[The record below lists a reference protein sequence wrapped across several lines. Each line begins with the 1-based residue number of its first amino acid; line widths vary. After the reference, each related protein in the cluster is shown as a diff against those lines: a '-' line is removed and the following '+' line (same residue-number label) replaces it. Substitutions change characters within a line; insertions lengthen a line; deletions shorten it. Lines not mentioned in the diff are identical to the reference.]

1 MNYKNIKEGT
11 IVEGEVYKVKDN
23 EVIVIVEGS
32 PTEGTIY
39 LDNLTTKDVPS
50 AKDIVK
56 EGDIIKAEVKKK
68 DDEAGVL
75 LLSRIGIEK
84 KEIFDELQDKF
95 TNEETF
101 EATVKDKNKGG
112 LIVRAFGIDMFMP
125 AREVS
130 LSFTEDLSEFIGQTL
145 NVKLIE
151 ISRRKIVVSHKA
163 VERQL
168 KQAEK
173 QEELK
178 NIQTGD
184 VLEGKVSKLMP
195 YGAFVRFNEVEGLL
209 HVSEISHHKVSK
221 PSDLLKEGQDVKV
234 KVIDV
239 QGQKRSLSMKAL
251 EKTPWEKFAE
261 TQKVGD
267 EVKGKV
273 VKKMQFGILVE
284 VEKDVAGIINKQ
296 DYSWDPRFNLAGN
309 VSVGDEVDVKI
320 LSMDPK
326 NRKMQLSKK
335 HLEYNPWDDIKV
347 KVNEK
352 VSGEVKE
359 IQSNGAL
366 VEVHGVYA
374 FLPIG
379 EIKDERIEDVGNVLK
394 VGDVINAVVLKFDR
408 KKWQMVISKKVHD
421 QKQIRA
427 EYEKHLKDEDNSDQ
441 SQTLGELFAEK
452 FKDMKK

>member
-23 EVIVIVEGS
+23 EVIVVVEGS

-84 KEIFDELQDKF
+84 KEIFDSLQDKF
-95 TNEETF
+95 ANEETF

-130 LSFTEDLSEFIGQTL
+130 LEYTDDLTQFIGQTL

-163 VERQL
+163 VERQQ
-168 KQAEK
+168 KQEEK
-173 QEELK
+173 KEELK

-184 VLEGKVSKLMP
+184 VLEGKVTKLMP

-209 HVSEISHHKVSK
+209 HVSEISHHKVSN

-239 QGQKRSLSMKAL
+239 KGQKRSLSMKAL

-261 TQKVGD
+261 NHKVGD

-335 HLEYNPWDDIKV
+335 HLEYNPWDDVQI

-352 VSGEVKE
+352 ISGEVKE

-366 VEVHGVYA
+366 VEVQGVYA

-379 EIKDERIEDVGNVLK
+379 EIKDERIEDVGEVLK
-394 VGDVINAVVLKFDR
+394 TGDVINAVVLKFDR
-408 KKWQMVISKKVHD
+408 KKWQMVISKKIYD

-441 SQTLGELFAEK
+441 SQTLGELFADK